1 MIRLGRVSWVAFAV
15 SAIVLLFAVSADADF
30 GFVPGSVSMTPLNKD
45 GTLDTVA
52 GSHPDSVVLRFS
64 LNRTPSGESEGGAL
78 RNVIVKLPPGLIG
91 NPHVVPAC
99 SLQVFEVEGESCPVD
114 TQIGVLRVDVPNLG
128 LVAGPLYNL
137 VAPHGSASEFGF
149 KTAGFIS
156 RQFFSVRSEE
166 DYGVSVG
173 AINTPIPAT
182 GVEETVWGEPA
193 DSEHNHERG
202 ALSFNGGPPV
212 PSTAEPVPYLT
223 LPTSC
228 GGAAPKT
235 TVEVDSVQEPE
246 HYLSQTVEM
255 LDAGGDPAR
264 MTGCE
269 VVPFSPTA
277 LLQPTSAS
285 ASTATGFG
293 FELGLPDAGL
303 LNSEEGAITE
313 TQPRKAVIVL
323 PAGMTV
329 NPSVAVGIDTCSE
342 AQYEAEQIETNL
354 DAGCPVAS
362 KIGDVTAH
370 SPLIEEQVEGS
381 IFLAAPYANP
391 FKTLLAM
398 YLVARAKDR
407 GVLVKQAGRIDLD
420 QSTGQ
425 ITATFDNLPPLP
437 YSSFHV
443 QLREGTRAPLVTPPV
458 CGTYTSTGTFTPFSA
473 EGETD
478 MKTIGA
484 SFQIQN
490 GADGAACPAGG
501 VPPFAP
507 VLTAGSVNNA
517 AGHYSPLYLR
527 VERKDGEQEITGFS
541 SLLPPGLTGN
551 LSGVPF
557 CSDADIQHAR
567 EQSGAEAETDPA
579 CPQASLIGHSVAEA
593 GVGNVL
599 AQTPGNLYLGGAF
612 EGAPFSVVSITAAK
626 VGPFDLGTVVV
637 HLPLKIDPITAQVS
651 IPSGPADQIPHILK
665 GVVIHLRAINIT
677 VDREHFMLNPT
688 NCQTMSITDTING
701 SGVDVASPTDD
712 TTASST
718 SRYQLA
724 DCANLAFK
732 PTFKASTSGKT
743 SRQDGASL
751 HVALTYPKGSLGSDA
766 NIREVKVDLPKQLPS
781 RLTTLQKACT
791 AHQFDTD
798 PAGCPAASRVGT
810 AKALTPILPVP
821 LEGPAYFVSYGGA
834 QFPELVIVLQGYGV
848 TIDLHGETF
857 INPHT
862 SITSS
867 TFHTIPDQPVTSFE
881 LTLPQ
886 GPNSALAAP
895 AGLCNITTTK
905 TVKQQTTVK
914 QHGQEHKITRKTKK
928 KIPASLIIPTM
939 FVAQNGAV
947 LKQNT
952 PITVT
957 GCTKKTTHKKTKK
970 KNKKT

>member
-1 MIRLGRVSWVAFAV
+1 MSRLGRVSWVAFAV
-15 SAIVLLFAVSADADF
+15 LLVVLMFSVSANADF
-30 GFVPGSVSMTPLNKD
+30 GFVPGSVAMTPLNKD

-64 LNRTPSGESEGGAL
+64 LNRTASGESEGGEL
-78 RNVIVKLPPGLIG
+78 RNVLVKLPPGLIG

-99 SLQVFEVEGESCPVD
+99 SEQLFEVEGESCPVD
-114 TQIGVLRVDVPNLG
+114 TQIGVLRADIPGLG
-128 LVAGPLYNL
+128 VAAGPLYNI
-137 VAPHGSASEFGF
+137 VAPNGSASEFGF

-173 AINTPIPAT
+173 AINSPIPTT
-182 GVEETVWGEPA
+182 GIEETVWGEPA
-193 DSEHNHERG
+193 DPEHDHERG
-202 ALSFNGGPPV
+202 VFSFNGGPPV

-228 GGAAPKT
+228 NGGAPKT
-235 TVEVDSVQEPE
+235 TVEIDSVQEPE
-246 HYLSQTVEM
+246 DYVSQTVEM

-277 LLQPTSAS
+277 LLQPTSGS

-303 LNSEEGAITE
+303 LNSEEGAIVE
-313 TQPRKAVIVL
+313 TQPRKAVITL

-329 NPSVAVGIDTCSE
+329 NPSVAVGLETCSE
-342 AQYEAEQIETNL
+342 AQYDAEHIETSPN
-354 DAGCPVAS
+354 AGCPVAS
-362 KIGDVTAH
+362 KIGDVIAH

-391 FKTLLAM
+391 SKTLLGM

-420 QSTGQ
+420 PNTGQ
-425 ITATFDNLPPLP
+425 VTATFDNLPPLP

-443 QLREGTRAPLVTPPV
+443 QLREGTRAPLVTPPA

-473 EGETD
+473 ENETD
-478 MKTIGA
+478 AKTIPA

-490 GADGAACPAGG
+490 GADGTACPPGG

-527 VERKDGEQEITGFS
+527 IERKDGEQEITGFS
-541 SLLPPGLTGN
+541 TQLPSGLTGN

-557 CSDADIQHAR
+557 CGNTEIQHAR
-567 EQSGAEAETDPA
+567 EQSGSEAETSPA

-612 EGAPFSVVSITAAK
+612 EGAPFSVVSVTAAK

-637 HLPLKIDPITAQVS
+637 HLPLKIDPVTAQVS

-677 VDREHFMLNPT
+677 VDRERFMLNPT
-688 NCQTMSITDTING
+688 NCQTMSITDTIDG
-701 SGVDVASPTDD
+701 SGVNVASPADD
-712 TTASST
+712 TAASST

-743 SRQDGASL
+743 SRQNGASL
-751 HVALTYPKGSLGSDA
+751 HVTLTYPKNSLGSDA
-766 NIREVKVDLPKQLPS
+766 NIHEVKVDLPKQLPS

-791 AHQFDTD
+791 AHQFEVD

-810 AKALTPILPVP
+810 AKALTPVLPVP
-821 LEGPAYFVSYGGA
+821 LEGPAYFVSYGSA
-834 QFPELVIVLQGYGV
+834 QFPELVVVLQGYGV

-857 INPHT
+857 I
-862 SITSS
+862 SKAGITSS
-867 TFHTIPDQPVTSFE
+867 TFRTIPDQPVTSFE
-881 LTLPQ
+881 LTLPE

-895 AGLCNITTTK
+895 TKLCNATTTK
-905 TVKQQTTVK
+905 TVKKTITIK
-914 QHGQEHKITRKTKK
+914 SDGHKRKITRNVKSQV
-928 KIPASLIIPTM
+928 PATLTIPTM
-939 FVAQNGAV
+939 FIAQNGATY
-947 LKQNT
+947 KQST

-957 GCTKKTTHKKTKK
+957 GCTKKTTKKTKK
-970 KNKKT
+970 IPRRKK